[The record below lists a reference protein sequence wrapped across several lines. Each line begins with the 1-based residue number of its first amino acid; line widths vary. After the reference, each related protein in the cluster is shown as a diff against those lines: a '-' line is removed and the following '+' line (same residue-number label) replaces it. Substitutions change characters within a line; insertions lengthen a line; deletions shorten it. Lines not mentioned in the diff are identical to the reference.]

1 MGKIFAGLLFVFL
14 HFKINGFDLLPDFVG
29 YVLIW
34 RGMKSVPECTSWQK
48 SWAAVAAVAS
58 VAMFGVSLVGI
69 RFPGVMGTGVNLVI
83 TALHMAVT
91 FDIVRGLEELEQLSG
106 ADLQAVWLR
115 KVWYIILIA
124 TAAGYAGSLLRS
136 AGIVSFASI
145 LAMVGIVCYLVGAY
159 KAWRGY
165 DAWRSEPPI
174 L

>member
-1 MGKIFAGLLFVFL
+1 MGKIFAGLLFMFL
-14 HFKINGFDLLPDFVG
+14 HFRINGFDLLPDFVG

-34 RGMKSVPECTSWQK
+34 QGMKSVPECTSWQK

-58 VAMFGVSLVGI
+58 VAIFGVSLVGI
-69 RFPGVMGTGVNLVI
+69 RFPGMLGSGVSLVM
-83 TALHMAVT
+83 TALQLAVV

-115 KVWYIILIA
+115 KVWYIILIG

-136 AGIVSFASI
+136 AGIVSMASI
-145 LAMVGIVCYLVGAY
+145 LAMVGIVCCLVGAY
-159 KAWRGY
+159 KAWRSY
-165 DAWRSEPPI
+165 DAWRGEPPI

>member
-14 HFKINGFDLLPDFVG
+14 HFRINGFDLLPDFVG
-29 YVLIW
+29 YLLIW
-34 RGMKSVPECTSWQK
+34 RGMKSVSEYTSWQTG
-48 SWAAVAAVAS
+48 WAAAAAVAS
-58 VAMFGVSLVGI
+58 VAIFGVSLAGI
-69 RFPGVMGTGVNLVI
+69 RFPGVLGTGVNLVI